1 VAKQEYWLPKV
12 VLQQKD
18 IWNLQDLIDNG
29 ETLQIPLMY
38 HGTSACQVEAP
49 EIKPYRTFNPQSRV
63 VCFFTK
69 KIQQYSTEICK
80 FTGARQT
87 MVRLGKSL

>member
-63 VCFFTK
+63 LCAFLPRK
-69 KIQQYSTEICK
+69 YSNTPPK
-80 FTGARQT
+80 FVNSQGHARQW
-87 MVRLGKSL
+87 